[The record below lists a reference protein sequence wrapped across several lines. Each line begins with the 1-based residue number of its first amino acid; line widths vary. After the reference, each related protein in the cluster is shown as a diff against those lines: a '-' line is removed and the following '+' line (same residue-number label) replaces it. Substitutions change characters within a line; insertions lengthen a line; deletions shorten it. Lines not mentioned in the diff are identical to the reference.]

1 MNGQFHDS
9 DDRFTAGEVCW
20 YSLDGSLGRTKS
32 QLGLF
37 GEKVLTPNGNHI
49 LNPLL
54 YSPWSCYNK
63 YHIILAP
70 SSDSVVFQSVVL
82 NG

>member
-20 YSLDGSLGRTKS
+20 YSLDRRLGRPKS
-32 QLGLF
+32 QFGLS
-37 GEKVLTPNGNHI
+37 GEKALTPNGNHM

-54 YSPWSCYNK
+54 SSPWSCYYK
-63 YHIILAP
+63 YYIILAP
-70 SSDSVVFQSVVL
+70 SSDSVDFQIVVL
-82 NG
+82 SG